1 MHTPSR
7 TPQWGDTVLI
17 LLFAAAFVLM
27 LGSLAYFLVFEGLGS
42 NGEPVQPSAS
52 EPLLPAC
59 FLPAL
64 CTLGAAVSMTIAIR
78 IVVRHR
84 E

>member
-7 TPQWGDTVLI
+7 TPQWGDTVQI

-27 LGSLAYFLVFEGLGS
+27 LGSLAYFLVSDGLGS
-42 NGEPVQPSAS
+42 NGEPVQPSAT
-52 EPLLPAC
+52 EPLLPSC
-59 FLPAL
+59 SLPAI
-64 CTLGAAVSMTIAIR
+64 CILGAAVSMTIAIR
-78 IVVRHR
+78 IVARHR

>member
-7 TPQWGDTVLI
+7 TPRWGDTVLI

-27 LGSLAYFLVFEGLGS
+27 VGSLAYFLVFDGLGS
-42 NGEPVQPSAS
+42 NGEKVQSSAS
-52 EPLLPAC
+52 EPLLPSC
-59 FLPAL
+59 FLPGM
-64 CTLGAAVSMTIAIR
+64 CTLGAAVSMAIAIR